1 MCEVYSL
8 VYEMVYFGYERYNF
22 GIDQLF
28 SSNLSCWGDPVTLK
42 IMPFF

>member
-1 MCEVYSL
+1 MYEADRL
-8 VYEMVYFGYERYNF
+8 VYEMVYFGHERYNF
-22 GIDQLF
+22 GINQIF